1 MGTIITRLDG
11 NLYVDNII
19 NSSSYISAV
28 GYVKSSTGI
37 FTSGVVSSTSNIYC
51 GGNLISNNY
60 LILSSCPNYTTN
72 ESAIAGSM
80 STGMVYQTTGTLK
93 IVY

>member
-1 MGTIITRLDG
+1 MGTIITRYDG
-11 NLYVDNII
+11 DLYVANVI

-60 LILSSCPNYTTN
+60 LVLNNCPDYATN
-72 ESAIAGSM
+72 ASAIAGSM
-80 STGMVYQTTGTLK
+80 STGMVYQTSGTLK
-93 IVY
+93 IVT